1 MLVRTSATEPSESGA
16 VLAAS
21 CPTEA
26 NPQPTQP
33 AALDW
38 QGRVV
43 VIFGV
48 VCFVGFGSKLFFEL
62 IWALFK

>member
-1 MLVRTSATEPSESGA
+1 MLVQSSAAESSES
-16 VLAAS
+16 LAFPAAP

-26 NPQPTQP
+26 SPPPAEP

-43 VIFGV
+43 VIFGA

>member
-1 MLVRTSATEPSESGA
+1 MEASPQLSEPG
-16 VLAAS
+16 
-21 CPTEA
+21 
-26 NPQPTQP
+26 
-33 AALDW
+33 ALDW

>member
-1 MLVRTSATEPSESGA
+1 MLVQTSATESSESRA
-16 VLAAS
+16 VLAAPYS
-21 CPTEA
+21 TEA
-26 NPQPTQP
+26 SPQPIEPVT
-33 AALDW
+33 LDW

-43 VIFGV
+43 VIFGA